1 MSPTGLHYFPVT
13 WPYLLLLALF
23 YALVIATITRFAS
36 EGMGISDRAV
46 LVILLLSLAGSYV
59 NIPIATL
66 PEREISTA
74 AVVSFYGI
82 PWVVPVIREWPATVV
97 AINLG
102 GAVIPIL
109 VSLYLLFKWRLYLLS
124 VVGVAAVAVLTHWL
138 ANPVRGVGIAL
149 PVFVPPVITA
159 IVALGLSR
167 KHAGPLAY
175 ISGSLGTLIGADLL
189 NLDKI
194 RGLGAPIASIGGA
207 GSFDGI
213 FITGLLAVTYAS
225 VVRYRQRSR

>member
-36 EGMGISDRAV
+36 AGMGISDRAV
-46 LVILLLSLAGSYV
+46 LAILLLSLAGSYV

-102 GAVIPIL
+102 GAVIPVL

-124 VVGVAAVAVLTHWL
+124 VVGVAAVAVLTHLL

-149 PVFVPPVITA
+149 PVFVPPVVTA
-159 IVALGLSR
+159 AVALGLSR
-167 KHAGPLAY
+167 THAGPLAY

-194 RGLGAPIASIGGA
+194 RGIGAPIASIGGA
-207 GSFDGI
+207 GTFDGI
-213 FITGLLAVTYAS
+213 FITGIVAVLLA
-225 VVRYRQRSR
+225 